1 MRCAPN
7 SAQVDQMSE
16 SESAVGHVPSPFERD
31 LREEIELFLA
41 DEPSLLDQKIMANTV
56 RDLRK
61 AFSLL
66 TQVEGRPKVTIFGS
80 ARTAAHD
87 PLYEQTVRVAS
98 ELAAQ
103 GWMVITGAGPGI
115 MEAGMVGA
123 GRDSSIGVSIQLP
136 FENEANEIIAGDDKH
151 IGLKYFFTRKFAL
164 TKASQAFI
172 CMPGGF
178 GTLDELFE
186 LLTLTQTG
194 KGIPVPIVLL
204 DVPGDSYWQ
213 QVDDFVR
220 TQMASRGLISAED
233 RALYFTTN
241 DAAAAA
247 REITGFYSNYHS
259 LRFVGPR
266 LVLRLHTAPSDQD
279 LAVLNEGFSHLCV
292 EGGIEAS
299 SPLAAEV
306 RDDDQLDLPRLVMRF
321 DKRSFGDLRLLI
333 DAINRLV
340 PK

>member
-1 MRCAPN
+1 MTGDSTR
-7 SAQVDQMSE
+7 
-16 SESAVGHVPSPFERD
+16 VPSPFERD
-31 LREEIELFLA
+31 LREEVDLFLA
-41 DEPSLLDQKIMANTV
+41 GDPSLLDQKIMANTV

-66 TQVEGRPKVTIFGS
+66 AQVEGRPKVTIFGS
-80 ARTAAHD
+80 ARTASHD
-87 PLYEQTVRVAS
+87 PLYEQTVRVAR
-98 ELAAQ
+98 ELAAK

-136 FENEANEIIAGDDKH
+136 FENEANEIIAGDEKH
-151 IGLKYFFTRKFAL
+151 IALKYFFTRKFAL

-194 KGIPVPIVLL
+194 KGAPVPIVLL
-204 DVPGDSYWQ
+204 DLPGDPYWQ

-220 TQMASRGLISAED
+220 HQMASRGLISTDD
-233 RALYFTTN
+233 RALYFTTS
-241 DAAAAA
+241 DAVAAAD
-247 REITGFYSNYHS
+247 EITGFYSNFHS
-259 LRFVGPR
+259 LRFVGQR
-266 LVLRLHTAPSDQD
+266 LVLRLRSLPDAQG
-279 LAVLNEGFSHLCV
+279 LAELNARFAHLCV
-292 EGGIEAS
+292 EGGIEPTE
-299 SPLAAEV
+299 PLAAET
-306 RDDDQLDLPRLVMRF
+306 RDDDHLELPRLVMRF
-321 DKRSFGDLRLLI
+321 DKRSFGELRLLI

-340 PK
+340 GS